1 MKYNKSDYEDEDEDD
16 GSCQINK
23 ESENSDKIL
32 VYVRIRPFLSDELL
46 KDDTT
51 FIKEIDLN
59 SNILK
64 SKKNKK

>member
-1 MKYNKSDYEDEDEDD
+1 MKYNKSEYEDEDD